1 LNTREVTQRYRL
13 NQWIKR
19 IQECRSSGQTV
30 TAWCKEHN
38 IRQSSYFYWLKR
50 IRQAA
55 CEALP
60 SIQEGDHPI
69 VPLTLPTSVVDFG
82 PTDEDSSPGIV
93 VHCGAVTLEIRNTAS
108 PTLIENTLR
117 ALHYVR

>member
-1 LNTREVTQRYRL
+1 MNTREVTQHYRL

-19 IQECRSSGQTV
+19 VQECRSSGQTIA
-30 TAWCKEHN
+30 AWCKEHN

-50 IRQAA
+50 IRQTA

-60 SIQEGDHPI
+60 AIQEGDHPI
-69 VPLTLPTSVVDFG
+69 VPLTLPTSAVDFG
-82 PTDEDSSPGIV
+82 PMDEDPSPGIV
-93 VHCGAVTLEIRNTAS
+93 VHCGAITLEIRNTAS